1 MLYMLYMLYK
11 YRCIY
16 TYIRIRTS
24 VLSWSQF
31 SEVKQSEEMRMLKK
45 C

>member
-1 MLYMLYMLYK
+1 MLYK

-16 TYIRIRTS
+16 IYIRIRTS

-31 SEVKQSEEMRMLKK
+31 PEVKQSEEMRMLKK